1 MIPAMGLAMAVGTL
15 VGQNIG
21 AGNIER
27 AARIGR
33 LGSWMG
39 FWALTAL
46 GVLAFLFAPR
56 VVAFFVPGDAGVIA
70 EGATYLRIMALTWGF
85 VGAQFSMTGVLRASG
100 NMIMTMMITLVSQ
113 WVLQFPLAYVLST
126 HTSLREGGIW
136 WAFPISNVIVV
147 LVTAGIYAK
156 GDWKRTRL
164 VGDDDRLAGRIA
176 SEVNAEEGRG

>member
-1 MIPAMGLAMAVGTL
+1 
-15 VGQNIG
+15 
-21 AGNIER
+21 
-27 AARIGR
+27 
-33 LGSWMG
+33 
-39 FWALTAL
+39 
-46 GVLAFLFAPR
+46 
-56 VVAFFVPGDAGVIA
+56 
-70 EGATYLRIMALTWGF
+70 
-85 VGAQFSMTGVLRASG
+85 
-100 NMIMTMMITLVSQ
+100 MMITLVSQ

-126 HTSLREGGIW
+126 HTTLRERGIW